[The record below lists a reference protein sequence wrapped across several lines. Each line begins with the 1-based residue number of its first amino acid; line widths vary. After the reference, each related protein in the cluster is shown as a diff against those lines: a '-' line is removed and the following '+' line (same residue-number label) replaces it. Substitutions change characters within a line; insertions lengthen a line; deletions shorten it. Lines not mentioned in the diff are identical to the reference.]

1 MSVFEAKV
9 VLTLLKNSTAI
20 PPLEKNMFEK
30 HWTASVEKRVV
41 AWKESRNHKRNPR
54 PDFQLKWEAEVVE
67 YVQMSRVH
75 FNVPLL
81 GPRFLPPT
89 YLHSHKRPGGGPVEP
104 ALQYLEPLNIIH
116 PFYFPQLAQCPRCSS
131 HDGIVWEVW
140 TSTGSREL
148 HGLCYEELAL
158 GAQLHCNICKE
169 HILEVMGALE
179 NSS

>member
-1 MSVFEAKV
+1 MS
-9 VLTLLKNSTAI
+9 
-20 PPLEKNMFEK
+20 
-30 HWTASVEKRVV
+30 SVCGRRH
-41 AWKESRNHKRNPR
+41 AHDQRR
-54 PDFQLKWEAEVVE
+54 
-67 YVQMSRVH
+67 MSRVH

-169 HILEVMGALE
+169 QSAKEPPATESSQGPVSSKLEGYCFATTSAAYWKSWEHWRIPRELHTQVLVL
-179 NSS
+179 